1 MFHRQKG
8 TSEPPTK
15 QKKNKTDYIKFVLE
29 KVIHFI
35 SKETFPIL
43 WYQQKQ
49 VVRKSLKSCRR
60 MPNFEKSRLL

>member
-1 MFHRQKG
+1 MYHRQKG
-8 TSEPPTK
+8 TSKPLTE
-15 QKKNKTDYIKFVLE
+15 QKTKTDYPKFVLE

-49 VVRKSLKSCRR
+49 VLR
-60 MPNFEKSRLL
+60 